1 VKNDRSATMKRLA
14 IITTHPI
21 QYNAPLFKMLHE
33 RGCMAV
39 KVFYTWGEQVLI
51 SKYDPGFGRVIEW
64 DIPLLQGYE
73 YSFVKNISTDPG
85 SHHRSGI
92 NNPTLI
98 EEVKEWKADAV
109 LVFGWNFK
117 SHLKCLR
124 YFKGR
129 IPVFFR
135 GDSTLLDDTSGGIR
149 KVIKTILLQWVYK
162 HVDVALYV
170 GAANKAYFER
180 YGMHDHQL
188 VFAPHAI
195 DNNRFAA
202 ANDDSIRSSL
212 GISESEVLFLFAGKF
227 EPKKD
232 PLLLMN
238 AFVSI
243 NMENAH
249 LLFVGNGQLENTLKS
264 ACSTLDQPIRRRI
277 HFMDFQNQRS
287 MPDIYKSC
295 DVFVLPSMGPGET
308 WGLALNEAMA
318 SSRAVLASDKCG
330 GSGDLIRNGEN
341 GYVFNAGDLKA
352 LSQKML
358 MLSQDKK
365 KLQSMGEASFSII
378 SACTFESICRAIEN
392 VMKRMH

>member
-1 VKNDRSATMKRLA
+1 MKRLA

-33 RGCMAV
+33 RGCVAV

-73 YSFVKNISTDPG
+73 HTFVKNISADPG
-85 SHHRSGI
+85 SHHHAGI

-98 EEVKEWKADAV
+98 DEVKNWNADAV
-109 LVFGWNFK
+109 LVFGWHFK

-135 GDSTLLDDTSGGIR
+135 GDSTLLDETSGGFR
-149 KVIKTILLQWVYK
+149 KIIKTIILKWIYR
-162 HVDVALYV
+162 HVDVAFYV
-170 GAANKAYFER
+170 GSANKAYFKR
-180 YGMHDHQL
+180 YGMRDHQL

-202 ANDDSIRSSL
+202 AVDESVRSSL
-212 GISESEVLFLFAGKF
+212 GLSDREVLFVFAGKF

-232 PLLLMN
+232 PLLLLN

-243 NMENAH
+243 NKENTH

-264 ACSTLDQPIRRRI
+264 VWSTLDQPIRRRI

-287 MPDIYKSC
+287 MPEIYKSA
-295 DVFVLPSMGPGET
+295 DVFVLPSLGPGET
-308 WGLALNEAMA
+308 WGLALNESMA
-318 SSRAVLASDKCG
+318 TSKAVLASDKCG
-330 GSGDLIRNGEN
+330 GSADLIRNGEN
-341 GYVFNAGDLKA
+341 GYIFKAGCLKA
-352 LSQKML
+352 LSEKMQL
-358 MLSQDKK
+358 LSQDKK
-365 KLQSMGEASFSII
+365 ELQSMGEASFNII
-378 SACTFESICRAIEN
+378 SACTLESISQAIEN
-392 VMKRMH
+392 AMTRMH